1 MIWPLW
7 RGADGR
13 RGDDACIAARRGCG
27 YDPSRGFPGATGRG
41 KGWRWSFGSWAHF
54 EVVGSTGL
62 VNLRGAKRRGLLACL
77 AVNAGRPMTTD
88 RLVEELWGDG
98 GTDGAVRTVQMY
110 VSQLRQLLR
119 DEEVGL
125 LTRPG
130 GYVLEIDPA
139 DVDAYRFE
147 RALTASFA
155 E

>member
-1 MIWPLW
+1 
-7 RGADGR
+7 
-13 RGDDACIAARRGCG
+13 
-27 YDPSRGFPGATGRG
+27 
-41 KGWRWSFGSWAHF
+41 
-54 EVVGSTGL
+54 
-62 VNLRGAKRRGLLACL
+62 
-77 AVNAGRPMTTD
+77 MTTD